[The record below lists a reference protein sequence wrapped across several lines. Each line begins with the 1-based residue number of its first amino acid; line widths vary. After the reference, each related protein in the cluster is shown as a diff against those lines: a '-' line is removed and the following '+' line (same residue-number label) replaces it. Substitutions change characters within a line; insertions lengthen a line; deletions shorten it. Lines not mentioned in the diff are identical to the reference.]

1 MTPNYERQMRR
12 NEIVH
17 VLSACK
23 VLENLVVWPNQ
34 PQGLDPMVEEL
45 RQRIGPLFKLGQECG
60 NHVAKLVFWLRLR
73 LGFEV
78 QEVAIFEI
86 VLWAL
91 LNDVCLAYWSIG
103 REVGVVF
110 EIGDGVD
117 GVFDALHW
125 CVLGGGVGHDGRCC
139 GKKMLEECMDVGMW
153 KRKHGSRAQ
162 MR

>member
-45 RQRIGPLFKLGQECG
+45 CQRIGPLFKLVQERS
-60 NHVAKLVFWLRLR
+60 NHVAKLVFRPGLR

-103 REVGVVF
+103 REVNVVF
-110 EIGDGVD
+110 EIGDEVD

-125 CVLGGGVGHDGRCC
+125 CILGGGVGHDGQWC

-153 KRKHGSRAQ
+153 KRKH
-162 MR
+162 

>member
-1 MTPNYERQMRR
+1 MTPNYERQMRS

-78 QEVAIFEI
+78 QEAAIFEI

-91 LNDVCLAYWSIG
+91 LNDVCLAYWSID
-103 REVGVVF
+103 REVNVVF
-110 EIGDGVD
+110 EIGDRVD

-139 GKKMLEECMDVGMW
+139 GKKMLEECMDVGM
-153 KRKHGSRAQ
+153 
-162 MR
+162 